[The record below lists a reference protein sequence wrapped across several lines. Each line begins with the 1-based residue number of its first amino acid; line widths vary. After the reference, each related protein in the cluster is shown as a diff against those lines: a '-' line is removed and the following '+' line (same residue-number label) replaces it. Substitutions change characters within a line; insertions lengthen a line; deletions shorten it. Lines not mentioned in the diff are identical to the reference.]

1 MKKLSLMIVAAT
13 LAVGSTAAI
22 AHAESTGN
30 ADADKRIMKMKELG
44 GAMKAIAAVAKGEA
58 EYTPELNAKAE
69 KIHMIAT
76 EMASL
81 FPEGSG
87 VEEARSKPEIWSQP
101 DKFSKAVADFEMAS
115 NGLVAA
121 VATGEQGQIGAALGA
136 TGKTCGGC
144 HKPFRKPKD

>member
-69 KIHMIAT
+69 KINMIAT

-87 VEEARSKPEIWSQP
+87 VEEARSKAEIWSQP

-115 NGLVAA
+115 NDLVAA